1 MITDLAAWALGIYLI
16 VSGCCFLRLH
26 RTTPAIGQTLAWA
39 QGSIAAGVAVIGLA
53 VRHPGLGQWQML
65 AVAVGAFIAAGAL
78 ISGLLKS
85 VPGQAAVSRQY
96 TNTLPA
102 LAALVAILTCTV
114 LAVFAPIN
122 VSGAALGLLAVFAAV
137 AARLSLTISSRDLR
151 QARLSAASAYG
162 MLAVSCVWLGIALLS
177 PAEGRFET
185 GLMAGTLL
193 TLSIGWALGQRLAAH
208 LSVINSEGLLTGLP
222 NQKQIDRFLGDYF
235 RHKEPE
241 GVILLKFAVADV
253 EHARQSDGES
263 LLDHLFKDV
272 GSVLQQNFRADDF
285 VAATAGR
292 QFLVACPGL
301 QPDIAQALAE
311 RACQAVKRAT
321 FKDCDGDPINVALL
335 VGASSIC
342 ESLPDCERG
351 WQQADIELLGA
362 RHAGA

>member
-1 MITDLAAWALGIYLI
+1 MITDLAAWALGFYLI

-26 RTTPAIGQTLAWA
+26 KTTPAIGQALAWA
-39 QGSIAAGVAVIGLA
+39 QGSIAAGAAVIGLA
-53 VRHPGLGQWQML
+53 VRHPGIGQWQTL

-102 LAALVAILTCTV
+102 LAALVAVLTCTM

-122 VSGAALGLLAVFAAV
+122 VEGAALGLLAVFAAV
-137 AARLSLTISSRDLR
+137 GARLSLTISSRDLR
-151 QARLSAASAYG
+151 HSRLSAASAYG
-162 MLAVSCVWLGIALLS
+162 LLAVACVWLGIALLS
-177 PAEGRFET
+177 PAEGRFAA

-193 TLSIGWALGQRLAAH
+193 ALSIGWALGQRLASH
-208 LSVINSEGLLTGLP
+208 LHVIKYESLLTGLP
-222 NQKQIDRFLGDYF
+222 NQQQIDRFLGDYF

-241 GVILLKFAVADV
+241 GVILLKFAIADV
-253 EHARQSDGES
+253 DRARQRDGKLS
-263 LLDHLFKDV
+263 LDHLFKDV
-272 GSVLQQNFRADDF
+272 GSVLQRNFRADDF
-285 VAATAGR
+285 VAATSGR
-292 QFLVACPGL
+292 RFLVACPGL

-321 FKDCDGDPINVALL
+321 FTDGNGDAIDVALL

-342 ESLPDCERG
+342 ESLPECERG
-351 WQQADIELLGA
+351 WQQADGELLGA
-362 RHAGA
+362 RHAAA